1 MEDILKQILSEL
13 KELKE
18 GQARLEGR
26 QTKLEEGQADI
37 KTELKEFKREFQ
49 EFRKETKE
57 KLHEMDNRTII
68 LLSDIKI
75 ANRKLDRHSAKLDII
90 SGTLKEH
97 EIRIE
102 DLEGLKV

>member
-1 MEDILKQILSEL
+1 M
-13 KELKE
+13 
-18 GQARLEGR
+18 
-26 QTKLEEGQADI
+26 
-37 KTELKEFKREFQ
+37 
-49 EFRKETKE
+49 
-57 KLHEMDNRTII
+57 
-68 LLSDIKI
+68 

>member
-18 GQARLEGR
+18 GQTNI
-26 QTKLEEGQADI
+26 Q
-37 KTELKEFKREFQ
+37 TELREFKMEFQ
-49 EFRKETKE
+49 EFRQETKE
-57 KLHEMDNRTII
+57 KLHDLDNRTMT
-68 LLSDIKI
+68 LLSDIKM